1 NLITG
6 QEVIFTS
13 TLENTT
19 VGGTSENTGG
29 TYTAGLTGTTSGK
42 TTIGVKVNGT
52 VLTITAAEVTLTADK
67 DHPDSGKSELT
78 AVPDTIVANN
88 TDESALKL

>member
-1 NLITG
+1 M
-6 QEVIFTS
+6 
-13 TLENTT
+13 
-19 VGGTSENTGG
+19 
-29 TYTAGLTGTTSGK
+29 
-42 TTIGVKVNGT
+42 KVNGT

-88 TDESALKL
+88 TDESALKLTLRDVNGNLITGQTVELKTALENTVITMTPGIRMVSIPRP

>member
-1 NLITG
+1 
-6 QEVIFTS
+6 
-13 TLENTT
+13 
-19 VGGTSENTGG
+19 GTSEKTGG
-29 TYTAGLTGTTSGK
+29 TYTAGLTGTTFGK

-88 TDESALKL
+88 TD